1 MKFKAKKKEMTI
13 FVILLAISAIIAI
26 NNPSFLSIENLLDMA
41 KSNTVLMI
49 LSMGML
55 LVILSGGIDVSVAS
69 LIAAVT
75 VIVGNVLMRVS
86 DNIFLAFA
94 VGAAAGVV
102 LGLMNGLLIV
112 SFRIPPIVV
121 TLGTMSVVIGL
132 VLYITNGVWIT
143 GIPNSFI
150 EFGRVTVGGAGGKGG
165 IPIQIFFMLGTIAL
179 TWFVLKFTVWGRG
192 VYAIGGNR
200 NSAERLGFNVN
211 GITIFIYAF
220 EGFLIGIAGVVHTTI
235 MQQVD
240 PNAFLGFEMQVIAAV
255 VLGGASVLGG
265 YGSVLGTVIG
275 VALFS
280 VINNGLI
287 LMRIPTFWQKIV
299 LGLVI
304 LVSVSA
310 DIIQKRIQENRTVK
324 VDIEEA

>member
-1 MKFKAKKKEMTI
+1 MKTKAKKKELTI
-13 FVILLAISAIIAI
+13 FIILLIISAIITI
-26 NNPSFLSIENLLDMA
+26 NNPSFLTLENLFDMA

-49 LSMGML
+49 MSMGML
-55 LVILSGGIDVSVAS
+55 LVILSGGIDVSAAS
-69 LIAAVT
+69 MVAAVT
-75 VIVGNVLMRVS
+75 VVVGNFLMSVS
-86 DNIFLAFA
+86 GNIFLAFGL
-94 VGAAAGVV
+94 GACTGII
-102 LGLMNGLLIV
+102 LGLINGALIV
-112 SFRIPPIVV
+112 RFKIPPIVV
-121 TLGTMSVVIGL
+121 TLGTMSMIIGM
-132 VLYITNGVWIT
+132 VLYLTNGVWIT
-143 GIPNSFI
+143 GIPASFI
-150 EFGRVTVGGAGGKGG
+150 SFGRLTLGGPERKGL
-165 IPIQIFFMLGTIAL
+165 PIQILFMLAIIAL
-179 TWFVLKFTVWGRG
+179 TWWILKFTIWGRG

-200 NSAERLGFNVN
+200 NSAERLGFNVSK
-211 GITIFIYAF
+211 ITLFIYAY

-240 PNAFLGFEMQVIAAV
+240 PNAFIGFELQVIAAV

-310 DIIQKRIQENRTVK
+310 DVIQKRIQENKTIK